1 MAAAGLLAL
10 LGLHAA
16 VSISVHDGL
25 LIPFLAQGS
34 MKLAAFITLTSLIVV
49 LFQSEE
55 SRQPPF
61 PATAAVFVAASVF
74 LVILQL
80 LLQRG
85 HIGSFIPLTNL
96 LSGLVGI
103 LFLLAV
109 SAYQDG
115 RNTSRLLA
123 GLAAIVALSIS
134 ILFQNKGFILV
145 AICFL
150 IVVAFAWRGTRLER
164 YTYGWRLAGALLVVF
179 AVASAVVAAMQQLD
193 LMPVSTDTIGRS
205 LSIRGTL
212 WSHAITV
219 GSAAFPLR
227 IGAGQFAATAGSI
240 PILGFRGPRS
250 CAHHR
255 AHMVCRTW
263 ASGSVASNRDGR
275 PCLAGSDKLA
285 WLAPPDVCNLSRRT
299 VHPARRPWCSH
310 GYADPGA
317 RDCQRYLSRRAHRA
331 TNTMIGR

>member
-240 PILGFRGPRS
+240 PILAS
-250 CAHHR
+250 EAHEVVHTTALTWFAELGLLGLSLAIGTVALVWR
-255 AHMVCRTW
+255 AVISWPGSLRLMFVIYLAVPFILHDGHGVRMVMLIL
-263 ASGSVASNRDGR
+263 ALGIANAIYRDE
-275 PCLAGSDKLA
+275 PTAQQT
-285 WLAPPDVCNLSRRT
+285 P
-299 VHPARRPWCSH
+299 
-310 GYADPGA
+310 
-317 RDCQRYLSRRAHRA
+317 
-331 TNTMIGR
+331 